1 MSQDAPCQRDTH
13 CMDAQIA
20 GILVLNAHRASDA
33 SGEGFA
39 VRLFRGANRSG
50 FVRALTDQP
59 TALTAGFA
67 KVCSSCMQTARP
79 RLGKVFPKWR
89 VVGVNR
95 HGSVCAD
102 QFAQC
107 AGLWHVY

>member
-1 MSQDAPCQRDTH
+1 
-13 CMDAQIA
+13 MDAQIA

-79 RLGKVFPKWR
+79 RLARHFPS
-89 VVGVNR
+89 GT
-95 HGSVCAD
+95 
-102 QFAQC
+102 
-107 AGLWHVY
+107 

>member
-1 MSQDAPCQRDTH
+1 
-13 CMDAQIA
+13 MDAQIA

-67 KVCSSCMQTARP
+67 KVYTSCMQTARP
-79 RLGKVFPKWR
+79 RLARLFA
-89 VVGVNR
+89 N
-95 HGSVCAD
+95 GSSPVPTSMAACV
-102 QFAQC
+102 
-107 AGLWHVY
+107 LII